1 MPVSSMESGGGMAP
15 STQFFQFSRVTLAD
29 VKAGKF

>member
-1 MPVSSMESGGGMAP
+1 MPISSVVTGRGMQTSVEA
-15 STQFFQFSRVTLAD
+15 FRVSRVTLAD